1 MAERVRFVSRIHNLN
16 FVVESRKLNRDN
28 EVVREG
34 KEIRFKNG
42 VLETDDPKVIKTLK
56 DSQYCGSAF
65 HEAKDSEEVE
75 AIRQKHSVQMNTGV
89 RTPAN
94 TAPKD

>member
-1 MAERVRFVSRIHNLN
+1 MADKVRFVSRIHNLK
-16 FVVESRKLNRDN
+16 FIKESRKLNRDN

-34 KEIRFKNG
+34 EEYRFSNG
-42 VLETDDPKVIKTLK
+42 VFETDDPKVIKVMK
-56 DSQYCGSAF
+56 DSPYFGGQF
-65 HEAKDSEEVE
+65 HEAKDREEVE